1 MSEQSETPADAVDLL
16 RAWLVGDELECEVRP
31 AVFDDP
37 AVWGNVLA
45 DIARHVAYGLQ
56 QEESRDPGD
65 TLRVILETFKEEL
78 SDTPR
83 DTP

>member
-1 MSEQSETPADAVDLL
+1 MSEQPTPSADPVDLL
-16 RAWLVGDELECEVRP
+16 RVWLIGDDLECEVRA
-31 AVFDDP
+31 AVFDNP
-37 AVWGNVLA
+37 ALWGNVLA
-45 DIARHVAYGLQ
+45 DLARHVAFGLQ

-65 TLRVILETFKEEL
+65 TLRAILETFTEEL